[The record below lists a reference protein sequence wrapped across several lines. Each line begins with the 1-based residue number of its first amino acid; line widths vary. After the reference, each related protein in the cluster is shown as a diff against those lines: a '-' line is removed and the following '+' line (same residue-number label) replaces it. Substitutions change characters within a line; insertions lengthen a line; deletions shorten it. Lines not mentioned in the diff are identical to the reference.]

1 MRMTC
6 FGSRSRNGSGR
17 HFACAILP
25 AIILAVPL
33 ALQIN
38 AQGASEVQVSAA
50 VKPVGSI
57 TSSPA
62 PVPRLSHQ
70 EMADLLMV
78 RREYQAAL
86 TEYQQVKPRTA
97 KVWNQ
102 IGIAQQQLLLQ
113 EDARKSY
120 QMAIKLDPKDADA
133 MNNLGSIYYSLKDY
147 RHAEHMYRKAL
158 KIRPNS
164 ALIYKNLGTDL
175 LAKHNFSKGWECYQ
189 SALSLDPEVFERI
202 HQLRV
207 GDPTPATQRGAMNF
221 YLAKSYAKAGMND
234 RAVEYLRMA
243 IDEGFADRKKIMADK
258 EFATLHNF
266 VGFRELL
273 SEQKMQ
279 QLRP

>member
-1 MRMTC
+1 MQVAAAR
-6 FGSRSRNGSGR
+6 
-17 HFACAILP
+17 P
-25 AIILAVPL
+25 ANSV
-33 ALQIN
+33 
-38 AQGASEVQVSAA
+38 ASA
-50 VKPVGSI
+50 P
-57 TSSPA
+57 T
-62 PVPRLSHQ
+62 PVPKLSHE

-86 TEYQQVKPRTA
+86 AEDQQVEPRTA
-97 KVWNQ
+97 RVWNQ
-102 IGIAQQQLLLQ
+102 IGIAQQQLLLE

-120 QMAIKLDPKDADA
+120 EQALKLDPKDADA
-133 MNNLGSIYYSLKDY
+133 MNNLGSIYYTLKDY

-189 SALSLDPEVFERI
+189 QALLLDPEVFERI
-202 HQLRV
+202 HVLRV
-207 GDPTPATQRGAMNF
+207 GDPTPAMQRGAMNF
-221 YLAKSYAKAGMND
+221 YLAKSYAKVGMND

-266 VGFRELL
+266 EGFRQLL